1 VILIGHEVGHWVAAR
16 NFQKYFEANS
26 QAIGWE
32 KDGKIVAGVIYE
44 DWNGQSIV
52 CHIAIMGNITPTFLA
67 KIFDY
72 PFRQLDAHKIIAP
85 VASINSESIGLVINM
100 GFKEEAKI
108 KEAHPSGD
116 IVIFTMTKQECR
128 FLGEKYGKRLITS
141 TTTST

>member
-72 PFRQLDAHKIIAP
+72 PFRQQRH
-85 VASINSESIGLVINM
+85 
-100 GFKEEAKI
+100 
-108 KEAHPSGD
+108 
-116 IVIFTMTKQECR
+116 TKLLHQWQA
-128 FLGEKYGKRLITS
+128 
-141 TTTST
+141 